1 MSIELNY
8 LLLVR
13 ILLTLTTLG
22 YSLVTVMVDFN
33 ATHATNPKWTPHA
46 RFHLVWQIS
55 SYLGFGLLALSLIW
69 WPGPLTL
76 ERLYLAA
83 AMATIVYIG
92 FFVAFFAMPHYGGGT
107 YDDNGYLPFR
117 APISLFGE
125 KWDVN
130 VTAFC
135 IHVML
140 LAVAVLTLIAN

>member
-1 MSIELNY
+1 MGIELNY
-8 LLLVR
+8 VLLVR
-13 ILLTLTTLG
+13 ILLTLTTVG
-22 YSLVTVMVDFN
+22 YSVVTVMVDFN

-55 SYLGFGLLALSLIW
+55 SYFGLGLLALSLIW

-83 AMATIVYIG
+83 AMATIVYVG

-117 APISLFGE
+117 APLPLFGE

-135 IHVML
+135 IHVTL
-140 LAVAVLTLIAN
+140 LAVAVLTLIAH